1 MVRFHLYIWWNLA
14 YLNQTFCMG
23 SPHTCMVWGGLLV
36 L

>member
-1 MVRFHLYIWWNLA
+1 MVRFYLYIWWNLA

-23 SPHTCMVWGGLLV
+23 SPCTCMVGRGLLI